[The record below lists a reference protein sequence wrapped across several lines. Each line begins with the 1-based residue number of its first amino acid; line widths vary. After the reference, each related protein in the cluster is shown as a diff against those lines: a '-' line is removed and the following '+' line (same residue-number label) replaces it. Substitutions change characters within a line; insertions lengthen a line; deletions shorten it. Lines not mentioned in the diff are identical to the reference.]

1 MKNRKSRRWRSRW
14 VALCAGTALGV
25 GATAASAALIDI
37 DVSGAAAYGAVGTTG
52 NTELI
57 IDLNAF
63 LGTAPGS
70 QVDIDG
76 IGWDVTIEAFSPSW
90 FSEAVTGFWDST
102 RSTGLSPILALA
114 AGAGDD
120 TSGVK
125 SFSSG
130 GIFDLPSA
138 VPELAGG
145 VISLPNGIL
154 VLEFYDT
161 FNDSNV
167 APDDVWLDVSTITVR
182 TVEDVDVPAPATLAL
197 LLSGIGLLV
206 ARRRRTLA

>member
-1 MKNRKSRRWRSRW
+1 MKNRKNCHWRSRW
-14 VALCAGTALGV
+14 VALCAGAALGI

-37 DVSGAAAYGAVGTTG
+37 DVSGAAAYGLVGDLG
-52 NTELI
+52 NTELF
-57 IDLNAF
+57 IDLGAA
-63 LGTAPGS
+63 LGTPGS
-70 QVDIDG
+70 RVDIDG
-76 IGWDVTIEAFSPSW
+76 IGWDVTIEAFGPSW
-90 FSEAVTGFWDST
+90 LSEAVTGFWDST
-102 RSTGLSPILALA
+102 RSTGTSPILALA

-161 FNDSNV
+161 FNDSSV

-182 TVEDVDVPAPATLAL
+182 TVEDVDVPAPATLVL